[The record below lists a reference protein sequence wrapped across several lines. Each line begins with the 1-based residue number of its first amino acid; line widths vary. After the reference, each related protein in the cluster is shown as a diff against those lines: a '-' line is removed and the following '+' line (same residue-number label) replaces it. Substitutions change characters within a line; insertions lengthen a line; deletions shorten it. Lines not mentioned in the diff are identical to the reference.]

1 MDTKNNKAVE
11 KKTGLNIIDVVIILF
26 LIACIIGIIF
36 RVGNFGVFNDKDLRN
51 YRVYFEVTDVAYTS
65 KDAFKAGDT
74 VTLVDLNMPL
84 GRIEN
89 IDEIT
94 PKTEYVKTSDGAFL
108 EYEYPKDTRINVY
121 GTVISAG
128 LLTDEGYLL
137 DGKTY
142 VTPGAKY
149 FVRTEHID
157 CTITIVKIAQ
167 K

>member
-1 MDTKNNKAVE
+1 MDTKSNKVVE
-11 KKTGLNIIDVVIILF
+11 KKQGINIIDVVIILF
-26 LIACIIGIIF
+26 LIACIIGIVF
-36 RVGNFGVFNDKDLRN
+36 RVGQFGVFNDGDLRN
-51 YRVYFEVTDVAYTS
+51 YRVYFEVTDIASTS

-89 IDEIT
+89 IDEVT
-94 PKTEYVKTSDGAFL
+94 PKTEYVKNSDGVIV
-108 EYEYPKDTRINVY
+108 EYKYPKDTRINVY
-121 GTVISAG
+121 GTIISEG
-128 LLTDEGYLL
+128 LLTDGGYLL
-137 DGKTY
+137 DGKTH

-157 CTITIVKIAQ
+157 CTITVVKIVQ